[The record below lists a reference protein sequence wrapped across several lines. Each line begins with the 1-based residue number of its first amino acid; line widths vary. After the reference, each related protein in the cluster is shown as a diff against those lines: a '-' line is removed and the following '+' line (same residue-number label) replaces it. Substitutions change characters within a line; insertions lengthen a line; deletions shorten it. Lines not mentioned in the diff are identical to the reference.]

1 MPGMPGASGRGCL
14 LCGGVLGMRRWQ
26 SGGRI
31 TPVDEPTEPEIT
43 NADLLVVMR
52 SIDKRMARIDKN
64 VSDIR
69 TVIMLVG
76 ALTVIGVLIAFLAV
90 A

>member
-1 MPGMPGASGRGCL
+1 M
-14 LCGGVLGMRRWQ
+14 
-26 SGGRI
+26 
-31 TPVDEPTEPEIT
+31 DEPTEPEIT